1 MADADHVTGLATRA
15 AFESY
20 LVERLPQPGLAV
32 LLVDVV
38 GLKRVNEEQGFL
50 TGDSHLCAAAQRLQR
65 AAAQA
70 ALVARLGGDELVA
83 VFAGPEAAAQAHDAA
98 CGLDGRAGEP
108 VVRAAL
114 AVTTAADTRETLINR
129 LYATVRRS

>member
-20 LVERLPQPGLAV
+20 LVGRLPQPGLAV
-32 LLVDVV
+32 LLV
-38 GLKRVNEEQGFL
+38 
-50 TGDSHLCAAAQRLQR
+50 
-65 AAAQA
+65 
-70 ALVARLGGDELVA
+70 A
-83 VFAGPEAAAQAHDAA
+83 VFAGPNAAAQAHDAA

-108 VVRAAL
+108 TVRSAL
-114 AVTTAADTRETLINR
+114 TVTTAADTRETLINR

>member
-20 LVERLPQPGLAV
+20 LVGRLPQPGLAV
-32 LLVDVV
+32 LLVAVFAGTD
-38 GLKRVNEEQGFL
+38 
-50 TGDSHLCAAAQRLQR
+50 

-70 ALVARLGGDELVA
+70 AR
-83 VFAGPEAAAQAHDAA
+83 DAA

-108 VVRAAL
+108 AVRSAL